1 MHAQMQDLRIV
12 VCVCECVCVR
22 VRVCVCAYV
31 CVRAWERMIAVLFTS
46 RRDSNP
52 RHGTKGPLT
61 PVILNNWTTEV
72 LIELTKVLIEFDKY
86 FVSPWD

>member
-1 MHAQMQDLRIV
+1 
-12 VCVCECVCVR
+12 
-22 VRVCVCAYV
+22 
-31 CVRAWERMIAVLFTS
+31 MIAVLFTS
-46 RRDSNP
+46 QRDSHP

-61 PVILNNWTTEV
+61 SVILNHWTTEV